1 MRWGRWRNNERHQEP
16 QGFHDHRDHHR
27 DHRADGRCAR
37 HGDDGRARDA
47 DDRPRAAVGAG
58 VGLCVAPARA
68 DAGRGVRGRAAPQ
81 RQRYP
86 VPRID
91 VGGAE
96 QLDVYGR
103 RESELSAQ
111 NREHLQD
118 GTEQNSQGLIGD
130 YDLMQ
135 HIPMSRGRRGF
146 TMIELL
152 VALVLLGIVS
162 AALYRALR
170 WLGFACNTPGLGGAL
185 GAVSVIVRGGA
196 PGQPL
201 FFGSRAP
208 DNSKDGVL
216 IYYDGN
222 QNSRLDDFWA
232 TATITASPNG
242 QNCDDGTNG
251 QRLLLN
257 INLLGLGPNVAG
269 AIPLGAPVRGWE
281 AVTYQLYQPAGDTSS
296 YVGFQPAGQTMQP
309 LIGPVLAGNGLQFQY
324 YDVNGNP
331 TAVRAQVARIDIT
344 VRARTAAA
352 VRAGGQAAAAT
363 MVDSVVTSAA
373 LRNNRRF

>member
-1 MRWGRWRNNERHQEP
+1 
-16 QGFHDHRDHHR
+16 
-27 DHRADGRCAR
+27 
-37 HGDDGRARDA
+37 
-47 DDRPRAAVGAG
+47 
-58 VGLCVAPARA
+58 
-68 DAGRGVRGRAAPQ
+68 
-81 RQRYP
+81 
-86 VPRID
+86 
-91 VGGAE
+91 
-96 QLDVYGR
+96 
-103 RESELSAQ
+103 
-111 NREHLQD
+111 
-118 GTEQNSQGLIGD
+118 
-130 YDLMQ
+130 MQ

-162 AALYRALR
+162 AALYRVLVNNQRLYMAQTQRIDLSQNIRAAGSILPAEFRELDASEGDITAMSATSITIRAMR
-170 WLGFACNTPGLGGAL
+170 WLGFACNVPPLGGAL

-201 FFGSRAP
+201 FFGSRGI

-232 TATITASPNG
+232 TATITSAPNG

-251 QRLLLN
+251 QRLILN

-281 AVTYQLYQPAGDTSS
+281 LVNYQLYRPAGDTSW
-296 YVGFQPAGQTMQP
+296 YVGFQPSGAATPQP
-309 LIGPVLAGNGLQFQY
+309 LIGPVLTNGLTFQY

-331 TAVRAQVARIDIT
+331 TAVRAQVARIDVT

-363 MVDSVVTSAA
+363 MVDSVVTSVA